1 MAGSGDLSL
10 VLAEC
15 SYNDKLSMFVYAA
28 GRDAAGCFNAETQND
43 FYIEGGQTERAFTH
57 VIAHELG
64 HYFAARQTGRI
75 PVPNGFKAAYLQ
87 DKARY
92 DKGEAPHFLLKSLL
106 EDVVTGESYDSDT
119 AKLAEYFTR
128 ACVQFPIR
136 LYLQDPNISAQNFAA
151 ILNKS
156 MPYMFDYF
164 QSKFIQKSSMV
175 KAVPDS
181 PELSFSN

>member
-1 MAGSGDLSL
+1 M
-10 VLAEC
+10 LAEC